1 MKTLNQFRQQLR
13 RILSAQR
20 FLFDSCTGKM
30 KGPFRLVSGSYLV
43 GLVAATLLLMG
54 SSAQAADYT
63 WNTTNATWNT
73 TATNWT
79 GSGGGTNPWDIT
91 NGATNNATFTVS
103 GANTVTVS
111 GIVYANQI
119 TKTDSA
125 GITTLSSGTITL
137 AGSAPSITNNGTS
150 GLTISSKISGSN
162 GVVVTLG
169 SGASTTGSVTFSGA
183 NDYTGTTTINGAN
196 NGLTISNNAG
206 LGTSAV
212 LVNAN
217 GILKVSTSS
226 LSNNITLNGG
236 ASNGAIQASANS
248 TLSGLIT
255 LASNVTIGN
264 RATSNSTL
272 TLSGG
277 INTTGGANQTLT
289 LNILASSTA
298 INNAIT
304 INSTSVNLGTGGIL
318 DIGAGIQSTGTGTV
332 NLNVGNNTWGTI
344 IVRAVSTAG
353 VSSNSTLNLG
363 AANAL
368 GGSGAV
374 LQLGNSN
381 IALEGI
387 TVNLNGNN
395 QTIGGLRSFG
405 STGSASANGTRTVT
419 SAAAAT
425 LTIDNSSAT
434 NYLYDGAISGA
445 ISVTKNGTATQTL
458 SGNNTYTGATTV
470 NAGTLLL
477 SGNGT
482 LGTSTISLTGGT
494 LDMGGKSLTNTFGS
508 LTGGTLSNGTLTN
521 NGSNYDLQ
529 SGIVSAVLAGT
540 NGVNKTTSSTVTLA
554 GANTYTGATTI
565 TGGTLS
571 IAAISNGGVAGALGN
586 STNAAA
592 NLVLGGGTLEYTGS
606 ANGSTDRNFTLT
618 AATTSGISVSNST
631 VSLTIS
637 GAAAATTG
645 ALTKEGAGMLILS
658 GNNTYTGT
666 TTINAGTLQFN
677 SSGQLGGGNYSQNI
691 TNNGTLLY
699 SGSNNQTLSG
709 VISGTGALTQ
719 NNSSTLTLSGSNTYT
734 GNTTV
739 SAGIL
744 NIQHANALG
753 GSANG
758 TIVANGAVLQLQGG
772 ITIASEILTLNGSGV
787 SNGGALINSS
797 GNNEWAGNIAIGS
810 ATTRIQGTSGN
821 LAISGNI
828 SNNAGA
834 QLVFQGSN
842 ITVSGIISGNG
853 TLTGGSGLTGLLTLN
868 GNNTYTGASSLTAGT
883 ISINSLKDEGVAS
896 SLGANGTIQ
905 MGASSTTIL
914 RYTGAGDTSNR
925 IIDLRGTTGGATIDQ
940 SGTGTLRLTSDFT
953 ATGAGSKTLTLQGS
967 TVGIGEIAGAVINN
981 NATNTTSLTKTGTGT
996 WILSGNNTF
1005 TGTTTVSGGILQF
1018 AKTASLYNGTTADW
1032 TAAKIRVSSGGT
1044 LAFNVGGIGE
1054 FSAGNVSTLLTNLGG
1069 ANGGTST
1076 GFASGSNIGFDT
1088 TNAGGSFTIADI
1100 IANSTGSG
1108 GGAIGLT
1115 KLGTNTLILT
1125 GANTYTGA
1133 TTVGIS
1139 GGANAGTLQLSGAGK
1154 ISNNATTI
1162 FGGTLDLNGTNQSI
1176 TTLALGGGAS
1186 GSTAAVTTGSGTL
1199 TLGGNVDYSA
1209 TNNASGASISGNLNL
1224 GGATRTFTIGDS
1236 SAATSDLTIGA
1247 AISNGNLTKSGAGTL
1262 TLSGVNNY
1270 TGTTSTSAGTLS
1282 LIGSLTGGGAIS
1294 TSGTGIVSQSAAG
1307 VISGASAFT
1316 QGSSGTSILSGNNTF
1331 TGGVTINA
1339 GTLQLGNAGALNNT
1353 VGSENAITFG
1363 ASSTGVL
1370 SLNGN
1375 NIVINS
1381 LTSNATPGTPVVQ
1394 NANTAAAILTV
1405 GNTANATSSYA
1416 GVLQD
1421 GTGGG
1426 SLSLT
1431 KAGTGALTL
1440 SGNNT
1445 YTGGTTI
1452 TSGSISLGADGAMGN
1467 GNLTFSPTA
1476 NAFLNLNG
1484 KNQTVTGLTVQAG
1497 ALAIIQNN
1505 LNNTTGTITFDIASG
1520 ISSSTSN
1527 FSVRDQGTNGKV
1539 AVVKTGAGT
1548 LDFSTYDTS
1557 RMTYTAGLTVN
1568 GGTLSYN
1575 ATAVLGNSTAGS
1587 AITLGGGTLNYT
1599 GSSSVT
1605 IANNATLT
1613 AGTSSALNNAAGTVT
1628 VSGTIG
1634 GSGNLSKSGA
1644 GTLTLSSANTYQ
1656 GATTINAGTINL
1668 TGSNTASATTVNSGG
1683 TLIGTGSAG
1692 AVTVNSGAF
1701 IGAGNSAAIPGSLTL
1716 GSLTLNGGSTYTW
1729 DFGNISGTA
1738 GTNWDLLNVTGS
1750 LTINATNTTGN
1761 KFTVAITGTP
1771 TGWAPSTSQTWNIM
1785 NYGSLANPFDATVFD
1800 YTTSLVGAGTW
1811 SFTNN
1816 ATSKFIGLT
1825 YTVSSTSTWNGASGN
1840 WNSGFSTTPVN
1851 GNALVF
1857 SGAGGTA
1864 TNDIVSGNLTSLTTI
1879 TINST
1884 AGSYT
1889 LAANSGSSGFDA
1901 ATPLTITGVTN
1912 NSANATTVNLALA
1925 VNSSALAINAA
1936 AGNITMGGPI
1946 SNNNAINFSGANS
1959 TTVSGAISGTGA
1971 INKDGNGTLTF
1982 TGSNSYNG
1990 TTTINA
1996 GVLNIQHNNA
2006 LGSTAGG
2013 TSVASGAALQL
2024 QNNITVTGEALNL
2037 TGGGISTNGALRS
2050 ISGNNTWA
2058 GDITIGSAQT
2068 RIHADAGNLTISGN
2082 ISNNAGQALVFQGTS
2097 SASIAVTG
2105 IISGNGSLTTAS
2117 TAPLGLLTLS
2127 NANTYSGATLI
2138 VAGTVAINSIK
2149 DVGAGASSLGAV
2161 TNTANGTIQI
2171 GTSATSAALRY
2182 TGSGDTSNRTINLGG
2197 STGGATIDQSGTGT
2211 LRLTSDFTATGAG
2224 SKTLTLQ
2231 GSTVGIGEI
2240 AGAVI
2245 NNNATNTTSLTKTGT
2260 GTWILSGANTYT
2272 GATMIN
2278 AGTLQ
2283 IGNGSSSGSI
2293 SASSAITNN
2302 ATLVFNRL
2310 GTVTQGTDFAN
2321 SITGTGNLT
2330 QAGSGTLFLGGT
2342 NSYAGLT
2349 TISAGSLSISS
2360 VSALGSTSGVSLAN
2374 ATALIYT
2381 GGTASLDRAIS
2392 VTSGTGTIRNTGG
2405 ALTLT
2410 GGLSK
2415 NGTTLTFDSGT
2426 FHVNSAIIGP
2436 AANSDLIVDG
2446 ATVTLN
2452 AANTYNG
2459 PTFIIDGG
2467 TLTANVTGA
2476 LPTSTRTAIS
2486 IDATGTGSSTL
2497 ALGANQSIASL
2508 AGNTTSTVAL
2518 GSSTLTINSTSGS
2531 TTYAGRITGGAS
2543 SALVKEGASTQV
2555 LSGNNSA
2562 FTGSTTVNSGT
2573 LQASAAGALGGTSNI
2588 DINGGSFLVAAANAV
2603 NDNANIN
2610 IKGGTLA
2617 VSGDFNETVGA
2628 LTLSANSI
2636 IDLNGFSGI
2645 LRFSGLSWAGTAP
2658 NATLAIWNWSGTPQ
2672 HGAPVND
2679 YTNPSHV
2686 VFTSDANLTPEN
2698 LAKISFYSGNGIG
2711 FVGNAF
2717 EQSFTQSGF
2726 ATGTEIIAVPEPET
2740 YLIGVLLIF
2749 GFTIYQ
2755 LRRSKI
2761 WAIVPHG
2768 PNFSSEAPEP
2778 LPETIPPKN
2787 RPTHTP
2793 RADTPN

>member
-996 WILSGNNTF
+996 WILSG
-1005 TGTTTVSGGILQF
+1005 
-1018 AKTASLYNGTTADW
+1018 
-1032 TAAKIRVSSGGT
+1032 
-1044 LAFNVGGIGE
+1044 
-1054 FSAGNVSTLLTNLGG
+1054 
-1069 ANGGTST
+1069 
-1076 GFASGSNIGFDT
+1076 
-1088 TNAGGSFTIADI
+1088 
-1100 IANSTGSG
+1100 
-1108 GGAIGLT
+1108 
-1115 KLGTNTLILT
+1115 
-1125 GANTYTGA
+1125 
-1133 TTVGIS
+1133 
-1139 GGANAGTLQLSGAGK
+1139 
-1154 ISNNATTI
+1154 
-1162 FGGTLDLNGTNQSI
+1162 
-1176 TTLALGGGAS
+1176 
-1186 GSTAAVTTGSGTL
+1186 
-1199 TLGGNVDYSA
+1199 
-1209 TNNASGASISGNLNL
+1209 
-1224 GGATRTFTIGDS
+1224 
-1236 SAATSDLTIGA
+1236 
-1247 AISNGNLTKSGAGTL
+1247 
-1262 TLSGVNNY
+1262 
-1270 TGTTSTSAGTLS
+1270 
-1282 LIGSLTGGGAIS
+1282 
-1294 TSGTGIVSQSAAG
+1294 
-1307 VISGASAFT
+1307 
-1316 QGSSGTSILSGNNTF
+1316 
-1331 TGGVTINA
+1331 
-1339 GTLQLGNAGALNNT
+1339 
-1353 VGSENAITFG
+1353 
-1363 ASSTGVL
+1363 
-1370 SLNGN
+1370 
-1375 NIVINS
+1375 
-1381 LTSNATPGTPVVQ
+1381 
-1394 NANTAAAILTV
+1394 
-1405 GNTANATSSYA
+1405 
-1416 GVLQD
+1416 
-1421 GTGGG
+1421 
-1426 SLSLT
+1426 
-1431 KAGTGALTL
+1431 
-1440 SGNNT
+1440 
-1445 YTGGTTI
+1445 
-1452 TSGSISLGADGAMGN
+1452 
-1467 GNLTFSPTA
+1467 
-1476 NAFLNLNG
+1476 
-1484 KNQTVTGLTVQAG
+1484 
-1497 ALAIIQNN
+1497 
-1505 LNNTTGTITFDIASG
+1505 
-1520 ISSSTSN
+1520 
-1527 FSVRDQGTNGKV
+1527 
-1539 AVVKTGAGT
+1539 
-1548 LDFSTYDTS
+1548 
-1557 RMTYTAGLTVN
+1557 
-1568 GGTLSYN
+1568 
-1575 ATAVLGNSTAGS
+1575 
-1587 AITLGGGTLNYT
+1587 
-1599 GSSSVT
+1599 
-1605 IANNATLT
+1605 
-1613 AGTSSALNNAAGTVT
+1613 
-1628 VSGTIG
+1628 
-1634 GSGNLSKSGA
+1634 
-1644 GTLTLSSANTYQ
+1644 
-1656 GATTINAGTINL
+1656 
-1668 TGSNTASATTVNSGG
+1668 
-1683 TLIGTGSAG
+1683 
-1692 AVTVNSGAF
+1692 
-1701 IGAGNSAAIPGSLTL
+1701 
-1716 GSLTLNGGSTYTW
+1716 
-1729 DFGNISGTA
+1729 
-1738 GTNWDLLNVTGS
+1738 
-1750 LTINATNTTGN
+1750 
-1761 KFTVAITGTP
+1761 
-1771 TGWAPSTSQTWNIM
+1771 
-1785 NYGSLANPFDATVFD
+1785 
-1800 YTTSLVGAGTW
+1800 
-1811 SFTNN
+1811 
-1816 ATSKFIGLT
+1816 
-1825 YTVSSTSTWNGASGN
+1825 
-1840 WNSGFSTTPVN
+1840 
-1851 GNALVF
+1851 
-1857 SGAGGTA
+1857 
-1864 TNDIVSGNLTSLTTI
+1864 
-1879 TINST
+1879 
-1884 AGSYT
+1884 
-1889 LAANSGSSGFDA
+1889 
-1901 ATPLTITGVTN
+1901 
-1912 NSANATTVNLALA
+1912 
-1925 VNSSALAINAA
+1925 
-1936 AGNITMGGPI
+1936 
-1946 SNNNAINFSGANS
+1946 
-1959 TTVSGAISGTGA
+1959 
-1971 INKDGNGTLTF
+1971 
-1982 TGSNSYNG
+1982 
-1990 TTTINA
+1990 
-1996 GVLNIQHNNA
+1996 
-2006 LGSTAGG
+2006 
-2013 TSVASGAALQL
+2013 
-2024 QNNITVTGEALNL
+2024 
-2037 TGGGISTNGALRS
+2037 
-2050 ISGNNTWA
+2050 
-2058 GDITIGSAQT
+2058 
-2068 RIHADAGNLTISGN
+2068 
-2082 ISNNAGQALVFQGTS
+2082 
-2097 SASIAVTG
+2097 
-2105 IISGNGSLTTAS
+2105 
-2117 TAPLGLLTLS
+2117 
-2127 NANTYSGATLI
+2127 
-2138 VAGTVAINSIK
+2138 
-2149 DVGAGASSLGAV
+2149 
-2161 TNTANGTIQI
+2161 
-2171 GTSATSAALRY
+2171 
-2182 TGSGDTSNRTINLGG
+2182 
-2197 STGGATIDQSGTGT
+2197 
-2211 LRLTSDFTATGAG
+2211 
-2224 SKTLTLQ
+2224 
-2231 GSTVGIGEI
+2231 
-2240 AGAVI
+2240 
-2245 NNNATNTTSLTKTGT
+2245 
-2260 GTWILSGANTYT
+2260 ANTYT